1 MAAGRRQNAS
11 LAAPHRALAKLARD
25 MGRTFATGLPPLRG
39 FGGSRRP
46 LPLSRT
52 SCPAGRS
59 SPARPARVRRS
70 CSVTVCSVLHR
81 LQRHRCSAPTP
92 RQGQHPQGPHRGRP
106 RRASR
111 TLCSPVRPR
120 NGRPNGLPDCSAR
133 PCAPLL
139 RCLLRERGAARCGS
153 RARCA
158 ATTGRWRW
166 SGREKGPS
174 RWLTAARWATCSA
187 PKCTARPTAAAA
199 TDLPAE
205 PFPTRVPAPV
215 ARPVALAA
223 PIFCTADLYW
233 VSGMCW
239 GCVWVA

>member
-1 MAAGRRQNAS
+1 MKSHCNSPGAAVLVLTGASCYNLILRSDDGRSAS
-11 LAAPHRALAKLARD
+11 ERIANRAAPLAKLVRD

-52 SCPAGRS
+52 LCPARRS

-81 LQRHRCSAPTP
+81 LRRHRCSAPTP

-120 NGRPNGLPDCSAR
+120 NGQPNALPGCSAR

-139 RCLLRERGAARCGS
+139 RCLLRERGAAGCGS

-158 ATTGRWRW
+158 ATTDRR
-166 SGREKGPS
+166 R
-174 RWLTAARWATCSA
+174 
-187 PKCTARPTAAAA
+187 
-199 TDLPAE
+199 
-205 PFPTRVPAPV
+205 
-215 ARPVALAA
+215 
-223 PIFCTADLYW
+223 
-233 VSGMCW
+233 
-239 GCVWVA
+239 

>member
-1 MAAGRRQNAS
+1 MTEREGRRPSRRTAAAGGLAS
-11 LAAPHRALAKLARD
+11 AALAAALTAGINLRLGHVAPNFLQGQVATISYLIHGGGSASERIARSAAPLAKLVPD

-120 NGRPNGLPDCSAR
+120 NGRPNGLPGCFAR

-139 RCLLRERGAARCGS
+139 RCLLRERGAAR
-153 RARCA
+153 
-158 ATTGRWRW
+158 
-166 SGREKGPS
+166 
-174 RWLTAARWATCSA
+174 WLTCSLRRDY
-187 PKCTARPTAAAA
+187 RP
-199 TDLPAE
+199 
-205 PFPTRVPAPV
+205 
-215 ARPVALAA
+215 LAMVGA
-223 PIFCTADLYW
+223 
-233 VSGMCW
+233 
-239 GCVWVA
+239 